1 MKIVSIIILLLP
13 TILLAENEIKIAE
26 LPGGQKYIANQ
37 ILVAN
42 EYDAPSYQ
50 TGQTQAGIAVTG
62 VASVDALCRMFDVVK
77 VEPFYP
83 GKLRKPAL
91 KREVSRMY
99 IFTFADGVDPMPL
112 LNTFAADPNIELA
125 EPYYIQELNYVPN
138 DPRAVDQWYL
148 AHTHA
153 YEAWDVIRGD
163 TTRHAVIGIVD
174 SGVDW
179 NHPDLLS
186 NIWVNPGEDINHNG
200 IYDQSDLNQ
209 VDDDSNGYID
219 DIVGWNFYGNNN
231 NPTETYP
238 LHGTA
243 VAGCASERTDN
254 DTLGAAIGWGARL
267 MCLRVTNEGGY
278 VYHGYQGIL
287 YAADNGAQIINISWG
302 SPFSQADQNFF
313 NAVWAEGALVIASAG
328 ALSDTSRMYPAAYNH
343 VMAVAATDDQ
353 DHRASFSSFGQWI
366 DICAPGVGILT
377 TWGPNGMENLDGTS
391 FSAAMVSG
399 LAGLVF
405 ARHPDYTND
414 QIESVIE
421 LSADTI
427 PNNNGLLGAG
437 RINCASAVNMVL
449 SATNDEPNAPN
460 DFALYA
466 NYPNPFNAQTTIS
479 YDLSKG
485 SFVTINIF
493 DLLGRKTGTLI
504 SEYQDAGPHSV
515 IWDAGNMPSG
525 IYYYRL
531 SAGNLSHSRRCL
543 LLK

>member
-1 MKIVSIIILLLP
+1 
-13 TILLAENEIKIAE
+13 
-26 LPGGQKYIANQ
+26 
-37 ILVAN
+37 
-42 EYDAPSYQ
+42 APPYQ
-50 TGQTQAGIAVTG
+50 TGQIQSGIAVTG
-62 VASVDALCRMFDVVK
+62 VASVDALCRMFEVAR

-91 KREVSRMY
+91 RREISRMY
-99 IFTFADGVDPMPL
+99 IFTFADGVDPLPL
-112 LNTFAADPNIELA
+112 LNTFVADPNIELA
-125 EPYYIQELNYVPN
+125 EPYNIQELNYVPN

-179 NHPDLLS
+179 NHPDLIS

-219 DIVGWNFYGNNN
+219 DIIGWDLYGNDN
-231 NPTETYP
+231 NPVEP
-238 LHGTA
+238 SPIHGTG

-254 DTLGAAIGWGARL
+254 DTLGAAIGWGARI
-267 MCLRVTNEGGY
+267 MCLRVTNEDGY
-278 VYHGYQGIL
+278 VYHGYQGIA

-302 SPFSQADQNFF
+302 DVNFSQANQNFF
-313 NAVWAEGALVIASAG
+313 DAIWAGGALVVASAG

-343 VMAVAATDDQ
+343 VMAVAGTDNQ
-353 DHRASFSSFGQWI
+353 DHRASFSSYGHWI
-366 DICAPGVGILT
+366 DICAPGVDIWT
-377 TWGPNGMENLDGTS
+377 TFGPSGFINYSGTS

-399 LAGLVF
+399 LAGLVC

-414 QIESVIE
+414 QIENVIE

-449 SATNDEPNAPN
+449 SETSDEPKVPHN
-460 DFALYA
+460 FVLYA

-479 YDLSKG
+479 YNLARG
-485 SFVTINIF
+485 SFISIEIF
-493 DLLGRKTGTLI
+493 DLLGRKVGSLV
-504 SEYQDAGPHSV
+504 SQYQDAGPHSV
-515 IWDAGNMPSG
+515 IWDAEDFSSG
-525 IYYYRL
+525 LYYYRL
-531 SAGNLSHSRRCL
+531 QAGDHVQSKRCL